1 MPGVPR
7 ELAEHSLH
15 VRPDAK
21 PVKQPLWRFTE
32 EKRKAIGEEIARLL
46 AAGFI
51 MEVFYPD
58 WWANPVLVLKK
69 NNTWRMCIDYTS
81 LNKACPKDPFALPR
95 IDQVIDSIA
104 SCDLLSF
111 LDAYLGYHQI
121 LLYQPDHIKTS
132 FITPYGAYCYVTM
145 PFGLKNAGV
154 TYQRTMQ
161 RCLQGQIGQNVHAYM
176 DNMVVKTKQSG
187 TLLDDLKETFANL
200 RRYHMKLNPEKCTF
214 GMPIGQ
220 LLGYII
226 SQRGI
231 EANPSKIKAI
241 EALEP
246 PT

>member
-7 ELAEHSLH
+7 ELAEHALN

-21 PVKQPLWRFTE
+21 PVKQPLRRFAE

-58 WWANPVLVLKK
+58 WLANPVLVLKK

-95 IDQVIDSIA
+95 IDQE
-104 SCDLLSF
+104 
-111 LDAYLGYHQI
+111 
-121 LLYQPDHIKTS
+121 
-132 FITPYGAYCYVTM
+132 
-145 PFGLKNAGV
+145 
-154 TYQRTMQ
+154 
-161 RCLQGQIGQNVHAYM
+161 QIGRNVHAYV
-176 DNMVVKTKQSG
+176 DDVVVKTKQGG
-187 TLLDDLKETFANL
+187 TLLDDLKETFTNL
-200 RRYHMKLNPEKCTF
+200 RRYRMKLTPEKCTF
-214 GMPIGQ
+214 GVPAGQ
-220 LLGYII
+220 LLGYIV

-241 EALEP
+241 EALEK
-246 PT
+246 PTQLRDVQKFAGCLASLSRFVSRLGEKAMPLYQLMKKTDHFVWSQRANDAFNDLK